1 MRQGLRCCQCLFT
14 LTILTKLSRR
24 NIPKQVSLGEVLNPS
39 TYMSCALVVIATNM
53 YSQTP
58 LLDSQI
64 VQSMQEF
71 VVYNALP
78 LSPENGVTL
87 GCQLDFASFGD
98 DKI

>member
-1 MRQGLRCCQCLFT
+1 M
-14 LTILTKLSRR
+14 S
-24 NIPKQVSLGEVLNPS
+24 SGEVLNPS
-39 TYMSCALVVIATNM
+39 TFKSCVLVVIATNM

-58 LLDSQI
+58 LLDSEI

-71 VVYNALP
+71 VVYNTLP

-87 GCQLDFASFGD
+87 GCQLYFTWWFAE